1 MENIDF
7 DKLIDD
13 IIPMEEM
20 RELQVGHIVK
30 GVIAGNMKNFSFVK
44 VGSASCILPVSEISY
59 DKKPK
64 SLKAGTE
71 IEAVV
76 IRVSEEQGVMLSVKR
91 AKSDPWKSIDE
102 VYHVGQRLNVTVK
115 NIVDYGAFVKFGQ
128 DINGLVHT
136 NELTI
141 QRHVN
146 PKEILSIGDVKT
158 AEIISIDKEKRR
170 IQLSFKKCMDDPWEH
185 VLEKYH
191 VGQKLICKVVNIL
204 DYGAFFQIEP
214 GLDALLHRSEVGLTK
229 KDKMKKYLSVGQVFE
244 VEIGTLD
251 VENKKISLHCED
263 FISKC
268 NIQIEGNE

>member
-64 SLKAGTE
+64 SLKVGTE

-76 IRVSEEQGVMLSVKR
+76 IRVSEEEGVMLSIKR

-102 VYHVGQRLNVTVK
+102 VYHVGQRLNVTIK
-115 NIVDYGAFVKFGQ
+115 NIVHYGAFVEFGQ

-146 PKEILSIGDVKT
+146 PKEIISLGDVKT

-191 VGQKLICKVVNIL
+191 VGQKLICKVVNIP
-204 DYGAFFQIEP
+204 DYGAFFEIEP
-214 GLDALLHRSEVGLTK
+214 GLEALLHRSEVGLTK
-229 KDKMKKYLSVGQVFE
+229 NDNMKKYLSVGQEFE

-251 VENKKISLHCED
+251 VENKKISLRCED

>member
-30 GVIAGNMKNFSFVK
+30 GVIVGNMKNFSFVK

-64 SLKAGTE
+64 SLKVGTE

-76 IRVSEEQGVMLSVKR
+76 IRVSEEQGVMLSIKR

-102 VYHVGQRLNVTVK
+102 VYHVGQRLNVTIK
-115 NIVDYGAFVKFGQ
+115 NIVDYGAFVEFGQ

-204 DYGAFFQIEP
+204 DYGAFFEIEP
-214 GLDALLHRSEVGLTK
+214 GLEALLHRSEVGLTK
-229 KDKMKKYLSVGQVFE
+229 KDKMKKYLSVGQEFE